1 MATPMLND
9 HAATYIDPVINMVDI
24 SQCVVGQH
32 TRSVKPSGI
41 AQLKNAIMELGYVQV
56 HTP

>member
-9 HAATYIDPVINMVDI
+9 HAATHIDQLTTMVDI
-24 SQCVVGQH
+24 SQCVVGQY
-32 TRSVKPSGI
+32 TRSVKPAAI
-41 AQLKNAIMELGYVQV
+41 AQLKSSILELGYVQV